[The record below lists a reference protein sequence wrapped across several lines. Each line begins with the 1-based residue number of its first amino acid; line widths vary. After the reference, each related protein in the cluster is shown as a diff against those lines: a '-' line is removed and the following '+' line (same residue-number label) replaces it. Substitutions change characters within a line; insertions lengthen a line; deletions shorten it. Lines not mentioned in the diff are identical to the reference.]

1 LKYIKIKNYL
11 DFLIALLLAS
21 ATLPILA
28 IFALIIII
36 EDGPPFIIKQARIG
50 KDKKTFI
57 LYKLRTMKKDIPLYA
72 PKPTREDEN
81 ITKSGRFLRDT
92 GLDELPQ
99 FFNVFKNE
107 MSLIGPRPE
116 MPFLAEDFKE
126 KELMRF
132 KVKPGITGLWQLS
145 RKTYQPI
152 RENIHYDL
160 YYVEHFSFLLD
171 LTIFLKSLQFFV
183 YNLVFT
189 ILSILKSMNRNFL
202 RL

>member
-50 KDKKTFI
+50 KDRKTFI
-57 LYKLRTMKKDIPLYA
+57 LYKLRTMKKDIHLYA
-72 PKPTREDEN
+72 PKPVAEDKN
-81 ITKSGRFLRDT
+81 ITISGRFLRNS

-99 FFNVFKNE
+99 LFNVLKNE

-116 MPFLAEDFKE
+116 MPFLAKEFKE
-126 KELMRF
+126 AESKRF
-132 KVKPGITGLWQLS
+132 AVRPGITGLWQLS
-145 RKTYQPI
+145 GKTNQPI

-160 YYVEHFSFLLD
+160 YYVEHSSFLLD
-171 LTIFLKSLQFFV
+171 LNILLKSIHFFIRNIFFEV
-183 YNLVFT
+183 LIIFK
-189 ILSILKSMNRNFL
+189 IALSLYV
-202 RL
+202 